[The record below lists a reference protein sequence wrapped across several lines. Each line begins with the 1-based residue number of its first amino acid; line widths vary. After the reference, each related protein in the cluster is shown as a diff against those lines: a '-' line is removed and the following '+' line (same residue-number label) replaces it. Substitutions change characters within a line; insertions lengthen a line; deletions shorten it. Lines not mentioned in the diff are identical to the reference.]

1 MKKVV
6 FFTNGLVGVGGAERV
21 LLEAVLHFQQKGV
34 KVKIVTFVLNE
45 EALMKYKDKVTIDA
59 VHSKNYFQR
68 VSNLRKKLKQL
79 QPDLIICQSSLDCM
93 YVYLAG
99 FGLRI
104 PYISYIHGSLFWL
117 ENENLKYA
125 VIHKPVFNKIRNSIY
140 GHKQFV
146 PKKMRF
152 TLKQWLFYNVVAVFD
167 YLAVRK
173 AKKLIVLTKQIQW
186 EVQQLYGKKA
196 VVVRGCLD
204 KKLLN
209 YKKKLDI
216 RKKYNIT
223 KDQKIIFSV
232 GRLDPRKRVDVLVKA
247 FLQLCERHKD
257 IILLIGGRGPDK
269 ERIEKLVQNSKYKDK
284 IMMLGFI
291 KDEEYFDHL
300 AGCDIFAFP
309 SWTTSGI
316 PTYEAVA
323 LGKKVVWSSEAE
335 EPVLTHPN
343 VYVADPT
350 VDSFVNALE
359 KALQSDLH
367 AKPDLKEH
375 TWEKYF
381 GKLFVLASK
390 SRR

>member
-1 MKKVV
+1 MRKVI
-6 FFTNGLVGVGGAERV
+6 FFTNGLVGIGGAERV
-21 LLEAVLHFQQKGV
+21 LLEAVQYFQKKDV
-34 KVKIVTFVLNE
+34 KVKILTFVLNKD
-45 EALMKYKDKVTIDA
+45 ALMAYKDKVNIDEI
-59 VHSKNYFQR
+59 VSNSYFKR
-68 VSNLRKKLKQL
+68 IVNLRKKLLQL

-99 FGLRI
+99 FGLNI

-117 ENENLKYA
+117 ENEYLKYA
-125 VIHKPVFNKIRNSIY
+125 VIHKPVFTTIRNSVY

-146 PKKMRF
+146 PRKVVLPLQKR
-152 TLKQWLFYNVVAVFD
+152 LFFDAAAIAD

-186 EVQQLYGKKA
+186 EVQQLYGRKA

-209 YKKKLDI
+209 YKKKTDI
-216 RKKYNIT
+216 RKKYKIAAKT
-223 KDQKIIFSV
+223 KIIMSI
-232 GRLDPRKRVDVLVKA
+232 GRLDPRKRIDILVKA
-247 FLQLCERHKD
+247 FLQLCEEN
-257 IILLIGGRGPDK
+257 IVLLIGGRGPDK
-269 ERIEKLVQNSKYKDK
+269 ERIEEIIQNSKHKDK
-284 IMMLGFI
+284 IKMLGFV

-316 PTYEAVA
+316 PTYEALA
-323 LGKKVVWSSEAE
+323 LGKKVIWTTEAE

-343 VYVADPT
+343 VYVAEPT
-350 VDSFVNALE
+350 VAAFVAAIN
-359 KALQSDLH
+359 KALNSSLH
-367 AKPDLKEH
+367 PKPDLREH

-381 GKLFVLASK
+381 GKLFLIAEKAS
-390 SRR
+390 R